1 MDIKEEDGFIWRF
14 TGVYG
19 ESQHDLKHRTWQHLA
34 ALRVDPVVPWMCV
47 GDFNEILFS
56 HEREGGRLR
65 GQQCMDQFREALEY
79 CQLRDLG
86 YEGDTFTWRNH
97 SHVAENYIRER
108 LDRAVA
114 NDLWRSRFPGARV
127 INGDPRHSHYRPLII
142 TTERVGAGC
151 RRGAG
156 GFKFEAS
163 WPKEGKVWR

>member
-1 MDIKEEDGFIWRF
+1 
-14 TGVYG
+14 
-19 ESQHDLKHRTWQHLA
+19 
-34 ALRVDPVVPWMCV
+34 
-47 GDFNEILFS
+47 
-56 HEREGGRLR
+56 
-65 GQQCMDQFREALEY
+65 MDQFREALEY